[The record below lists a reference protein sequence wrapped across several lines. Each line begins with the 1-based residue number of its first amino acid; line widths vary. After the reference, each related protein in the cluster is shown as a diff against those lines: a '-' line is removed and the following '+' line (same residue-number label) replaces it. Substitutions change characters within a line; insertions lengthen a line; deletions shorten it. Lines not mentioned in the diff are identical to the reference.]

1 MASIWQKVAQ
11 RLKRNPVQ
19 SSIAQTQGQQSTNQ
33 RKRPTLA
40 SAYEHVE
47 VVNRCVNLIV
57 DSASQVGFDVKDS
70 LSFTGIAS
78 GMRQASLVRCLN
90 NRPNPYMDISTFWR
104 LLLMDF
110 IMDGNAFIYFDGAN
124 LYHLPAAEVTIVP
137 DEKGYIH
144 SFKYSNNKTL
154 NVNEVIHIK
163 DNSYKSDI
171 RGQSRLNASLNSIL
185 RRETMLD
192 FQESFFN
199 NGAVVGLVVETDQI
213 LGKKLRERQELEWQ
227 RKYNPKSGSS
237 KPLILDAGMKVK
249 ETSNT
254 NFREMMFMENIEGF
268 EDKVAKGLGVPKV
281 LLESGNNA
289 NLRPN
294 VELFFSMTVI
304 PLMRKFE
311 SAFEAYFAFDIQ
323 LTTHNISALAPD
335 MKMEAERI
343 TSLVNNGIITG
354 NEGRETL
361 RLEALEDEQMETIR
375 IPANIA
381 GSATGVEGQQG
392 GAPTTDTENN

>member
-1 MASIWQKVAQ
+1 MATFWQRVMHKLNPAQ
-11 RLKRNPVQ
+11 PR
-19 SSIAQTQGQQSTNQ
+19 IAHNQGQQSSNQ
-33 RKRPTLA
+33 NREVTLA
-40 SAYEHVE
+40 SAYQKVE
-47 VVNRCVNLIV
+47 TVNRCVNMIV
-57 DSASQVGFDVKDS
+57 DSASQVGFDIQDPLPFV
-70 LSFTGIAS
+70 
-78 GMRQASLVRCLN
+78 GMAPGMKKASLVRCLN
-90 NRPNPYMDISTFWR
+90 HRPNPFMDISTFWR

-110 IMDGNAFIYFDGAN
+110 LMDGNAFIHFDGAN
-124 LYHLPAAEVTIVP
+124 LYHLPAKNMTIIP
-137 DEKGYIH
+137 DARGYINSYRH
-144 SFKYSNNKTL
+144 EDLTL
-154 NVNEVIHIK
+154 NVKEVIHIK
-163 DNSYKSDI
+163 DNSFDSVI
-171 RGQSRLNASLNSIL
+171 RGRSRLNAALNSIL

-227 RKYNPKSGSS
+227 HKYNPRAGSS

-254 NFREMMFMENIEGF
+254 NFREMMFMENIDGF
-268 EDKVAKGLGVPKV
+268 EDKIAKAMGVPKV

-311 SAFEAYFAFDIQ
+311 SAFEAHFAFDIQ

-335 MKMEAERI
+335 LKLEADRI
-343 TSLVNNGIITG
+343 SSLVNNGIITG
-354 NEGRETL
+354 NEGRANL
-361 RLEALEDEQMETIR
+361 RLDPLDDEDMENIR

-381 GSATGVEGQQG
+381 GSATGVTGQEG
-392 GAPTTDTENN
+392 GAPAQQESEN